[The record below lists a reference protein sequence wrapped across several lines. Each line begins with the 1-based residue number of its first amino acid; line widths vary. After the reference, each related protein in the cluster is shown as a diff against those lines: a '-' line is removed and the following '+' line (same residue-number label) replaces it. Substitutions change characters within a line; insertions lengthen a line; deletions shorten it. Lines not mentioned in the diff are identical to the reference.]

1 MVQVTMFFKTA
12 IPRMRDTVVGAILL
26 LSLLLPVAAAQP
38 PPVALGG
45 TFRQLKPQQQALF
58 RRWAKEYQAVFKRKL
73 DPEEIYNQLP
83 LSARTTFQAV
93 THALLNTKL
102 TSENGAPMGTAL
114 DLVDVVE
121 RVSGRVPE
129 TRGDRQ
135 FRIYVYLKP
144 DAVNKL
150 YAAKEFRRGRDNTI
164 YHIGYPMNFR
174 QQGGAPS
181 LQISVARTGRRA
193 DIDVDYRSS
202 SPAKALVNGHL
213 SSANSDVRA
222 GNNEA
227 THNRRWSGL
236 SNWWR
241 DLMAVFIEKAAL
253 EESAE
258 GIAPGAELERRKIAR
273 GPIHEAI
280 HAYLTDW
287 LILRRPADLLPLF
300 SVKAYPCIAEF
311 GEDSRP
317 DSKLALLRI
326 LRRLEER
333 QKSLGTVKRLEDA
346 VQAVSYRL
354 PDALPVPH
362 PYEKLFSLQEVHEDV
377 AWAIDCRIRYKMH
390 LVESIPRPP
399 HRLNKTYV
407 VSMRVK
413 DPKEPD
419 AFLVQ
424 TWKQES
430 GEWRLVSLDIKRTTM
445 TPPADLL
452 ANADPLPAPDSD
464 AARLSA
470 EAGKLL
476 TVWLMKKQTAEAAK
490 FFLPESYACDAL
502 ADSNDAIPK
511 RETPADQKNL
521 MHFLGE
527 VAGNALPN
535 ERLEGVIA
543 AVEASHHDIKP
554 LVHSSESAFLLAEIS
569 GELLQMS
576 GCEFDAKAAWRQPAA
591 GSTSEIGM
599 ATAFRLVHTQGE
611 ESATVTL
618 RWKKSQGEWRV
629 ASYAVTVD

>member
-1 MVQVTMFFKTA
+1 M
-12 IPRMRDTVVGAILL
+12 
-26 LSLLLPVAAAQP
+26 AA
-38 PPVALGG
+38 
-45 TFRQLKPQQQALF
+45 
-58 RRWAKEYQAVFKRKL
+58 
-73 DPEEIYNQLP
+73 
-83 LSARTTFQAV
+83 
-93 THALLNTKL
+93 
-102 TSENGAPMGTAL
+102 
-114 DLVDVVE
+114 
-121 RVSGRVPE
+121 
-129 TRGDRQ
+129 
-135 FRIYVYLKP
+135 
-144 DAVNKL
+144 
-150 YAAKEFRRGRDNTI
+150 
-164 YHIGYPMNFR
+164 
-174 QQGGAPS
+174 
-181 LQISVARTGRRA
+181 
-193 DIDVDYRSS
+193 
-202 SPAKALVNGHL
+202 
-213 SSANSDVRA
+213 
-222 GNNEA
+222 
-227 THNRRWSGL
+227 
-236 SNWWR
+236 
-241 DLMAVFIEKAAL
+241 FIEKAAP

-273 GPIHEAI
+273 GPIHEAV

-333 QKSLGTVKRLEDA
+333 QKSLGTVKRLEDV

-390 LVESIPRPP
+390 LAESIPRPP

-413 DPKEPD
+413 DPKEPE

-452 ANADPLPAPDSD
+452 ANADSLPAPDS
-464 AARLSA
+464 ARLSA

-476 TVWLMKKQTAEAAK
+476 MVWLVKKQTTEAAK
-490 FFLPESYACDAL
+490 FFLPESYACDTL
-502 ADSNDAIPK
+502 AESNDGIPK

-521 MHFLGE
+521 THFLE
-527 VAGNALPN
+527 EAARNALPN

-543 AVEASHHDIKP
+543 TVEASHHDMKP
-554 LVHSSESAFLLAEIS
+554 LGHASESAFLLAEIS
-569 GELLQMS
+569 GELLRMR
-576 GCEFDAKAAWRQPAA
+576 GCEFDAQAARRQPAA
-591 GSTSEIGM
+591 GSASETGM

-611 ESATVTL
+611 ESAVVAL

-629 ASYAVTVD
+629 ASYSVVVD